1 MALIRRLRQSLG
13 RLALKSGSG
22 PFSGPGYAATWL
34 TFGGASWSERSY
46 HRLVQEGYGKNV
58 IAQRSVRLV
67 AECAASVPFHV
78 VEEGRRLAAHPLADL
93 LAAPNPMS
101 SGRELFERIYAFLLL
116 AGNAY
121 VERIE
126 GPDGR
131 PLELHVLRPDRI
143 SIRTGPQG
151 WPVGY
156 DYRVGTAH
164 RHFPVDP
171 VSGRAPLLH
180 FRSFNPLDDHLGLSA
195 LAAAAMGVDIHNAA
209 GTWNKALLDNAARP
223 SGALVFE
230 PREGGADVLSEEQVA
245 RLKAEMEE
253 HFQGAANAGRPF
265 LLEGGLKWQPMAFS
279 PADMDFINAKHVAA
293 REVALA
299 FGVPPMLLGIPGDNT
314 YANYQEANRAF
325 WRLTLLPLIDKVL
338 AGLAR
343 WLGEDFGPA
352 VGLAADLDALPA
364 LAPER
369 AAHWARLEGA
379 GFLTVNEKRAAV
391 GLEPIAGGDRLT
403 PSLAMPPPGDGGA
416 PGPFEPRLARD
427 RREAKGAEPE
437 ARADLDP
444 VFVKVWRTRKD
455 GSVRESNHAADGQIR
470 FEDEFF
476 DVGAAKLRE
485 PRDPA
490 GPPEETI
497 NCRCIVERLPI
508 TALEG
513 QERQRAEAR

>member
-22 PFSGPGYAATWL
+22 PYAGPGYAAAWL
-34 TFGGASWSERSY
+34 AFDGARWSERSY
-46 HRLVQEGYGKNV
+46 HRLVEEGYGKNV

-78 VEEGRRLAAHPLADL
+78 IEGGRRLEAHPLADL

-101 SGRELFERIYAFLLL
+101 SGRELLERIYAFLLL

-121 VERIE
+121 VERVD

-156 DYRVGTAH
+156 DYRVGTVH

-180 FRSFNPLDDHLGLSA
+180 LRSFNPLDDHLGLSA
-195 LAAAAMGVDIHNAA
+195 LTAAAMGVDIHNAA
-209 GTWNKALLDNAARP
+209 GSWNKALLDNAARP

-245 RLKAEMEE
+245 RLKAEMAE

-265 LLEGGLKWQPMAFS
+265 LLEGGLKWQQMAFS

-293 REVALA
+293 REIALA

-338 AGLAR
+338 VALAR
-343 WLGEDFGPA
+343 WLGEDFGPG

-391 GLEPIAGGDRLT
+391 GLEPIADGDRLT
-403 PSLAMPPPGDGGA
+403 AAPGLPPGAG
-416 PGPFEPRLARD
+416 
-427 RREAKGAEPE
+427 
-437 ARADLDP
+437 
-444 VFVKVWRTRKD
+444 
-455 GSVRESNHAADGQIR
+455 
-470 FEDEFF
+470 
-476 DVGAAKLRE
+476 
-485 PRDPA
+485 
-490 GPPEETI
+490 GPP
-497 NCRCIVERLPI
+497 RPF
-508 TALEG
+508 
-513 QERQRAEAR
+513 